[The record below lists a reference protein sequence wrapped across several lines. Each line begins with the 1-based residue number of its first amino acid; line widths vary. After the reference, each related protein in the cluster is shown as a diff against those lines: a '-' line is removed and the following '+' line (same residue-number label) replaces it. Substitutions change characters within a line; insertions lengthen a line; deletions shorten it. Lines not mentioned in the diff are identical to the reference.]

1 MTKNLSH
8 TKIEY
13 GDYNWAIAYGCLNK
27 PQGICPV
34 PHCWAE
40 GMAKR
45 FPAIYGDFHKPHIIP
60 ENLLA
65 PLSLKKPSTILVN
78 FMGDLGGDWVDPEY
92 PINEGTGLE
101 ADRYIGMSLCEYVV
115 DVMNQCPQHRFL
127 FLTKRPENWRKWNPW
142 PENAWVGATVC
153 NQKMAHVAIDS
164 LRSVEANHK
173 CLSIEPLMEHV
184 MIPQAQLILS
194 GIEWVVIG
202 GMDNGKNPPGMTD
215 SIREIVE
222 ACDKAGVKV
231 FIKGN
236 LNSEHLPQNAFR
248 QGLVRKEVPWTDKE
262 V

>member
-78 FMGDLGGDWVDPEY
+78 FMGDLGGDWVDPNVDTNLFGVTPLKE
-92 PINEGTGLE
+92 
-101 ADRYIGMSLCEYVV
+101 VV
-115 DVMNQCPQHRFL
+115 HNVMDECPQHRFL

-194 GIEWVVIG
+194 GIEWVIIG
-202 GMDNGKNPPGMTD
+202 GMDNGKNPPGMID
-215 SIREIVE
+215 WIREIIE
-222 ACDKAGVKV
+222 ACDQAGVKV
-231 FIKGN
+231 WLKNN
-236 LNSEHLPQNAFR
+236 LRDVLIPNALMDDIFWASKKAKLR
-248 QGLVRKEVPWTDKE
+248 QEVPWTDKE